1 LIHGSAHPIMQS
13 SAVRLFQRIE
23 IEMIKLVA
31 LILTLSSTAV
41 VAREAPFS
49 AWNGGAKG
57 SSFRQAIVVKA
68 PEIDPASA
76 ASALTLLLG
85 GVMVLRSRRAT
96 KR

>member
-49 AWNGGAKG
+49 AWSGGVKS
-57 SSFRQAIVVKA
+57 SSFRQAIVVMA